1 MNENIII
8 NEDIERD
15 VLKKLLDYCFSDN
28 IKETVAYSVLNE
40 IYDVSFQL
48 PDDILMES
56 INKVGFGMNKK
67 LIPSCSYAK
76 VNEVKKDNYK
86 SYKDLSESKEP
97 ITLCCLNKK
106 NCMYSYQDNQTK
118 LSEYLDT
125 NIKVESSVVF
135 TTGGNFSYFHIDT
148 YGSSRISIIP
158 GWNLGI
164 YKIWIFYCHEQIKG
178 DFEFIRATFNKLK
191 NTKDQI
197 QYVLNNPS
205 KFEFYLQSPSNK
217 NALMHKGSHFHCVL
231 TMYDKTISK
240 YGACLSIGLRVIYED
255 SLTDWL
261 RYSTPRIGEKN
272 LLCSREQLIRAS
284 CLEIF
289 MNRKIANEKIKSFM
303 SHLRGDTLKRAN
315 HKAKKRKRKQI
326 GKFLS
331 EARKL
336 AKLAHG
342 IEEEEDHD
350 QEEEEQKQ
358 KEAGEEKDTLDVC
371 SSFNAQLHSDR

>member
-1 MNENIII
+1 MSIIIQHNDLMANVMKENIII
-8 NEDIERD
+8 NADIEQV
-15 VLKKLLDYCFSDN
+15 VLKKLLDHCFYDK
-28 IKETVAYSVLNE
+28 IKETVSHSVLNDLYSVAFE
-40 IYDVSFQL
+40 L
-48 PDDILMES
+48 PDDILMER
-56 INKVGFGMNKK
+56 INSVGFGVKNKC
-67 LIPSCSYAK
+67 IPSCSYAK

-106 NCMYSYQDNQTK
+106 NCMYSYQDNPIEVN
-118 LSEYLDT
+118 EYLDA
-125 NIKVESSVVF
+125 NLKVESSVVF

-158 GWNLGI
+158 SWNLGI

-191 NTKDQI
+191 NAKDQI

-205 KFEFYLQSPSNK
+205 KFEFYLQTPSNK
-217 NALMHKGSHFHCVL
+217 SALMHKGSHFHCVL
-231 TMYDKTISK
+231 TLYDKTIST

-255 SLTDWL
+255 SLTEWL
-261 RYSTPRIGEKN
+261 RYTIPRIGERN
-272 LLCSREQLIRAS
+272 LQCSRDQLIKAS

-289 MNRKIANEKIKSFM
+289 TNGKKAKEQIEVFM
-303 SHLRGDTLKRAN
+303 SRFRGDTLKRTN
-315 HKAKKRKRKQI
+315 QKVKKTKRKQI

-336 AKLAHG
+336 AKLEHG
-342 IEEEEDHD
+342 IEEEKKEDKEHD
-350 QEEEEQKQ
+350 
-358 KEAGEEKDTLDVC
+358 TVL
-371 SSFNAQLHSDR
+371 

>member
-1 MNENIII
+1 MTNLMNENIIV
-8 NEDIERD
+8 NKDIEPD
-15 VLKKLLDYCFSDN
+15 VLKKLLDHCFCEK
-28 IKETVAYSVLNE
+28 IKEPVSYSVLNE
-40 IYDVSFQL
+40 IYDVSFEL
-48 PDDILMES
+48 HEDILIES

-67 LIPSCSYAK
+67 QIPSCSYVK
-76 VNEVKKDNYK
+76 VNELKNDNYK

-106 NCMYSYQDNQTK
+106 NCMYSYQDN
-118 LSEYLDT
+118 LSEVNEHLDT
-125 NIKVESSVVF
+125 NIKLESSVVF

-178 DFEFIRATFNKLK
+178 DFEFFRATFNRLK

-205 KFEFYLQSPSNK
+205 KFEFYLQTPSNK
-217 NALMHKGSHFHCVL
+217 KALMHKGSYFHCVL

-255 SLTDWL
+255 SLTEWL
-261 RYSTPRIGEKN
+261 RYSIPRIGKNN
-272 LLCSREQLIRAS
+272 LLCSREQLIKAS

-289 MNRKIANEKIKSFM
+289 TDGKIAKEQIKVFMNR
-303 SHLRGDTLKRAN
+303 LRGDTLKRISY
-315 HKAKKRKRKQI
+315 KAKKRKRKQV

-336 AKLAHG
+336 AKLAHD
-342 IEEEEDHD
+342 IEDEEDHD
-350 QEEEEQKQ
+350 QDEEEQKQ
-358 KEAGEEKDTLDVC
+358 KEAEEEKDTLDVC
-371 SSFNAQLHSDR
+371 SNCK